1 MASSVLSNGMIN
13 FSINNAKDF
22 FKGKP
27 NIYNNMVETGGHYI
41 KSNKR
46 VTKGKYYMIPLLCG
60 L

>member
-27 NIYNNMVETGGHYI
+27 NIIITNA
-41 KSNKR
+41 
-46 VTKGKYYMIPLLCG
+46 
-60 L
+60 

>member
-27 NIYNNMVETGGHYI
+27 NIYNNMVETGDI
-41 KSNKR
+41 TLSEINQEENDK
-46 VTKGKYYMIPLLCG
+46 
-60 L
+60 